1 MVTIPCTGQSEARG
15 RNRWFRLAEA
25 ELTLFHH
32 GHAEEARLC
41 VDLFSHRRGRSAPVI
56 LLLTAADAT
65 ALAQAL
71 QGAVQQLDC
80 GAARERRD
88 AGYGGRHCPQRR
100 PARRVSAHPACA
112 RGGQASTT
120 EARPP
125 HPAPVGWGQQ
135 RPACRCRGS
144 TR

>member
-32 GHAEEARLC
+32 GHADEARLC
-41 VDLFSHRRGRSAPVI
+41 LDLFSRRRGRSAPVI

-71 QGAVQQLDC
+71 QGAVQQL
-80 GAARERRD
+80 AAVLRGSDGTRGD
-88 AGYGGRHCPQRR
+88 GGRHRPSRASCTTCKHDTR
-100 PARRVSAHPACA
+100 PAPSGPGIHD
-112 RGGQASTT
+112 GGTASTST
-120 EARPP
+120 
-125 HPAPVGWGQQ
+125 PVDWGHQP
-135 RPACRCRGS
+135 PACRCRGS

>member
-32 GHAEEARLC
+32 GHADEARLC
-41 VDLFSHRRGRSAPVI
+41 LDLYSRRRGRSAPVI
-56 LLLTAADAT
+56 LRADGGRCDGAGPGPPGGGAAARR
-65 ALAQAL
+65 
-71 QGAVQQLDC
+71 

-88 AGYGGRHCPQRR
+88 AGDGGRSYPPRR
-100 PARRVSAHPACA
+100 AARRVSAHPTCA
-112 RGGQASTT
+112 RGGQAPTT
-120 EARPP
+120 EAAPP
-125 HPAPVGWGQQ
+125 HPAPAGWGRQ
-135 RPACRCRGS
+135 RPVCPCRGS